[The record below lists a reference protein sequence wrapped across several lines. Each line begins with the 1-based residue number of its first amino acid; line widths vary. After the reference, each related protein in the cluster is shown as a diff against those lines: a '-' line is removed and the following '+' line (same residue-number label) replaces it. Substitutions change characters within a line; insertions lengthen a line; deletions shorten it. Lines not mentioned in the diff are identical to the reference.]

1 MENTNGYQ
9 NHKRLYEFVKRVFD
23 FLVALVA
30 LVILALPMLVIG
42 ICIKKDSTG
51 PALLKQKRVGRY
63 GKEFTLYKF
72 RTMYMDAP
80 QDLATSRLRAMED
93 PDQYITPLGKK
104 LRKTSLDEL
113 PQLVNILKG
122 DMSLVGYR
130 PVCTTELKLNKLRE
144 EYGVFAHRPGMT
156 GLAQVRGRDD
166 IYYKDKALI
175 DAEYERTRSFKVDI
189 RCLLDTIPT
198 VTSGKGVK

>member
-1 MENTNGYQ
+1 MENTNGYKKE
-9 NHKRLYEFVKRVFD
+9 KRLYEIIKRLFD
-23 FLVALVA
+23 FVVALIGLIV
-30 LVILALPMLVIG
+30 LALPMLVIG
-42 ICIKKDSTG
+42 ILVKRDSEG
-51 PALLKQKRVGRY
+51 PALLKQERVGRY
-63 GKEFTLYKF
+63 GKEFILYKF
-72 RTMYMDAP
+72 RTMYVTAP
-80 QDLATSRLRAMED
+80 PDLATSRLNQMDNPERF
-93 PDQYITPLGKK
+93 ITPLGKK

-113 PQLVNILKG
+113 PQLLNILKG

-130 PVCTTELKLNKLRE
+130 PVCTTELKLNKLRK

-189 RCLLDTIPT
+189 QCLLDTIPA
-198 VTSGKGVK
+198 VAKGKGVK